1 MEVYNSEKDIKY
13 KLTSL
18 AGGKVIISGEHSV
31 VYGKPAIAFSI
42 DKYTKMDLKCF
53 KSSKQ
58 FNYFTSV
65 NLLDLKIQIIIT
77 KSELIEHLNNKIQ
90 NINNDKYKQHLIYII
105 TNFFKNLVTKNL
117 DEKRIINY
125 IYNNSIEASIS
136 SEIPV
141 GYGLGSSAA
150 YNVCI
155 INGIC
160 LLTNKILGNNIYSKE
175 EILNLS
181 NDGEKIF
188 HNGTPSGID
197 VSCSLLG
204 GIIVFRNIKDKNN
217 LNISEKNFFN
227 EKIKF
232 LLIDTKIKRNGGEF
246 IKIVSEYKKNNFKE
260 FNDTIND
267 IENVSNNIIKLLSKE
282 KNDEDDCF
290 KFFELIKQNQR
301 LLKKICVSNDEIDK
315 IINLLE
321 KNGFVGKISGA
332 GGGGFIITFYLNE
345 KHNDLIKLLEENK
358 IEYINVNI
366 SKEPA
371 KIIDLKI
378 NEI

>member
-58 FNYFTSV
+58 FNCFTSV
-65 NLLDLKIQIIIT
+65 NLLDLKIQITIT

-90 NINNDKYKQHLIYII
+90 NVNKDKYKQHLIYII
-105 TNFFKNLVTKNL
+105 TNFFKKLESKNI

-125 IYNNSIEASIS
+125 IYNNSIDASIS

-282 KNDEDDCF
+282 KNDENDCF

-321 KNGFVGKISGA
+321 INGFVGKISGA